1 MSDSRW
7 QSYSSCSPK
16 QTGNLQPVA
25 EKKCDGE
32 KYQVKQLKK
41 RMKDGE
47 KRNKKNNETARDRV
61 CHNNNNNTA
70 VTVSVTPR
78 VSTQQQWLWQHSQC
92 NRELRPTTR
101 PSVPVVPFEGPP
113 LYSHRRLWEQAG
125 WVNHQVVV
133 TGEKETDI
141 IWPLPLTWLFPAVS
155 QLKVKGCKSVTR
167 FYDLVLSQCSSL
179 SATHRGLR
187 CLGFFLIYFIFQAQT
202 GFYFNAANIKFRI

>member
-7 QSYSSCSPK
+7 QSNSSMFTYAHRKLAASRRE
-16 QTGNLQPVA
+16 TGRWREISSEVV
-25 EKKCDGE
+25 KK
-32 KYQVKQLKK
+32 KK
-41 RMKDGE
+41 NVGWE
-47 KRNKKNNETARDRV
+47 KRNKKNNETACDRV

-78 VSTQQQWLWQHSQC
+78 VSTQQQWLWQRPQSDG
-92 NRELRPTTR
+92 ELRPTTR
-101 PSVPVVPFEGPP
+101 PSVPVVPFEAPP
-113 LYSHRRLWEQAG
+113 LYSLRRLWEHAG

-141 IWPLPLTWLFPAVS
+141 IWPLSLTWLFPAVS

-167 FYDLVLSQCSSL
+167 FYDLVLSQRSSL

-187 CLGFFLIYFIFQAQT
+187 CLDIFFYLLYFPGT
-202 GFYFNAANIKFRI
+202 GRLLLQCSKHQV